1 MAEDIHIPSP
11 SVFLRASPSPPRPRD
26 DQPPVAKAR
35 RQPSTTTKKAPVRKQ
50 STTAAAAD
58 GPPKPKQSKS
68 RNGCVTCKAK
78 RLKCGEE
85 KPGCQ
90 QCAKRKVECGGYRK
104 DFKWRPFEETNVKV
118 NIDRQ
123 KRASPPRQTTNDNST
138 RKDSLATSSA
148 PDSQARPAKAAKSSA
163 SSRDSGIGTFDEK
176 ETESP
181 ETQLPQRPA
190 ARRATTH
197 EVRNESRAIS
207 PIAEGHESG
216 PTTGSAPDTPLSPL
230 SKDTS
235 SVPITGIS
243 PRATYH
249 NRSLSAGAA
258 VQGSFVAGSPT
269 LTEILAPTA
278 EVSLE
283 DGDYVPFQMPED
295 YHLPLDDFPDIGP
308 LPDDHDLPHD
318 DIEEILRSGQAI
330 DDPQLAW
337 AARYMAPLSDQDESP
352 NSEGAVETWNGF
364 MYNQPVFA
372 EDSPEM
378 LSLRFDRYTC
388 GILSVMDGPNEN
400 PWRTLIWP
408 LALNS
413 PALYHAVLAMTSYHG
428 SSDFP
433 RLRLAGHEHKSAS
446 IRYIQEGIRD
456 HSMTDQ
462 TAIATALALGF
473 SESWDQHT
481 ATGNTHIKGA
491 QALVK
496 RTLADHRSNPLQGEE
511 LSRLKFLCNAWVYM
525 DVIARLTSVDS
536 DESNDFD
543 NTFLFSSDAPQM
555 IMGEHGI
562 PGFGIDF
569 GMPIDARVDPLMGC
583 AGTLFPLVGR
593 VANLVRKVCRSM
605 KTSPALISQ
614 ANDLKIALETWDPP
628 TYIEPPEDPTA
639 QVQHMLQTAEAYRWA
654 TLLHLHRSVPELPS
668 LPSTELAEKALSYL
682 ATVPLASRTVV
693 VQIYPLMVAGC
704 EAVTSEDRQWIRER
718 WRAMGLRMRIG
729 VIDKCA
735 LVTEEVWRRKNAYE
749 AQPGTS
755 RRLVATSE
763 LQPVRRHG
771 EPLKRTRSGFEDAD
785 PGRKGMVYSW
795 VEGEGAQSGEC
806 SGTGSPD
813 SNSKADG
820 ERFPR
825 RPKPLPLNIG
835 KMDPAYTVRGHLH
848 WVGVMWDWGWEVLLG

>member
-1 MAEDIHIPSP
+1 MLTTDI
-11 SVFLRASPSPPRPRD
+11 
-26 DQPPVAKAR
+26 
-35 RQPSTTTKKAPVRKQ
+35 
-50 STTAAAAD
+50 
-58 GPPKPKQSKS
+58 
-68 RNGCVTCKAK
+68 
-78 RLKCGEE
+78 
-85 KPGCQ
+85 
-90 QCAKRKVECGGYRK
+90 
-104 DFKWRPFEETNVKV
+104 
-118 NIDRQ
+118 
-123 KRASPPRQTTNDNST
+123 ASPPRQTANDNHA
-138 RKDSLATSSA
+138 RKDSKAVSAAT
-148 PDSQARPAKAAKSSA
+148 DSQERPPKAAKNSTA
-163 SSRDSGIGTFDEK
+163 QRDSGIGPFEDEDP
-176 ETESP
+176 ESTEV
-181 ETQLPQRPA
+181 QLPQRPA
-190 ARRATTH
+190 PRRATTQA
-197 EVRNESRAIS
+197 VQDGKRAIS
-207 PIAEGHESG
+207 PIAENPEPV
-216 PTTGSAPDTPLSPL
+216 PTAGSAPATPLSTL
-230 SKDTS
+230 SKDAA

-243 PRATYH
+243 PRAVYH
-249 NRSLSAGAA
+249 NRSLSVGASA
-258 VQGSFVAGSPT
+258 QDRFVAGSPT

-278 EVSLE
+278 EVSIADE
-283 DGDYVPFQMPED
+283 DYVPFQMPDD

-308 LPDDHDLPHD
+308 LSDDHDMPHD

-330 DDPQLAW
+330 EDPQLAW
-337 AARYMAPLSDQDESP
+337 AARYMDPLDPLSDRESP
-352 NSEGAVETWNGF
+352 NSDEAVDPWNGF
-364 MYNQPVFA
+364 MYSQPVYA

-378 LSLRFDRYTC
+378 LSIRFDRYTC
-388 GILSVMDGPNEN
+388 GILSVMDGPHEN

-433 RLRLAGHEHKSAS
+433 QLRLAGHEHKSAS

-496 RTLADHRSNPLQGEE
+496 RTLADHRRNPLQGEE

-555 IMGEHGI
+555 IMGEPGL

-763 LQPVRRHG
+763 LQPVRRRG
-771 EPLKRTRSGFEDAD
+771 EPLKRTRSGFEEAD

-795 VEGEGAQSGEC
+795 VEGDGAYSGEC

-813 SNSKADG
+813 SNSKLDG
-820 ERFPR
+820 DRFPR

-835 KMDPAYTVRGHLH
+835 KMDPAYTVRGHTH
-848 WVGVMWDWGWEVLLG
+848 WVGVMWDWGWEGEFLVFSC

>member
-1 MAEDIHIPSP
+1 MRDET
-11 SVFLRASPSPPRPRD
+11 RP
-26 DQPPVAKAR
+26 
-35 RQPSTTTKKAPVRKQ
+35 
-50 STTAAAAD
+50 
-58 GPPKPKQSKS
+58 
-68 RNGCVTCKAK
+68 
-78 RLKCGEE
+78 
-85 KPGCQ
+85 
-90 QCAKRKVECGGYRK
+90 
-104 DFKWRPFEETNVKV
+104 
-118 NIDRQ
+118 
-123 KRASPPRQTTNDNST
+123 
-138 RKDSLATSSA
+138 
-148 PDSQARPAKAAKSSA
+148 
-163 SSRDSGIGTFDEK
+163 
-176 ETESP
+176 
-181 ETQLPQRPA
+181 
-190 ARRATTH
+190 
-197 EVRNESRAIS
+197 IS
-207 PIAEGHESG
+207 PIAEGLESG
-216 PTTGSAPDTPLSPL
+216 PTTGSAPATPL
-230 SKDTS
+230 SKDAA

-243 PRATYH
+243 PRTTVH
-249 NRSLSAGAA
+249 NRSSSVGANAQNNFGA
-258 VQGSFVAGSPT
+258 VSPT

-283 DGDYVPFQMPED
+283 DGGYVPFSMPD
-295 YHLPLDDFPDIGP
+295 DFHLPLGDFPDIGP
-308 LPDDHDLPHD
+308 LSDDHNDIAHD

-330 DDPQLAW
+330 EDPQLAW
-337 AARYMAPLSDQDESP
+337 AARYMMPLSDQESP
-352 NSEGAVETWNGF
+352 NSEDAIDSW

-378 LSLRFDRYTC
+378 LAVRFDRYTC

-400 PWRTLIWP
+400 PWRTLMWP
-408 LALNS
+408 LAQSS
-413 PALYHAVLAMTSYHG
+413 PALYHALLAMTSYHG
-428 SSDFP
+428 SSDIP
-433 RLRLAGHEHKSAS
+433 QLRLAGHEHKAAS

-496 RTLADHRSNPLQGEE
+496 RTLADHRQNPLRGEE

-525 DVIARLTSVDS
+525 DVMARLTSVDS
-536 DESNDFD
+536 DDSNDFD
-543 NTFLFSSDAPQM
+543 NTFVLSSDAPQM
-555 IMGEHGI
+555 IMGEQGI

-614 ANDLKIALETWDPP
+614 ANDLKIALETWDAP
-628 TYIEPPEDPTA
+628 TYIDPPEDPTA

-693 VQIYPLMVAGC
+693 VHVYPLMVAGC

-729 VIDKCA
+729 VIDKSA

-749 AQPGTS
+749 AQPNTS

-763 LQPVRRHG
+763 LQPVRRRG
-771 EPLKRTRSGFEDAD
+771 EPLKRTRSGFEEAD

-795 VEGEGAQSGEC
+795 VEGDGVNSGDC

-813 SNSKADG
+813 SSSKADG

-848 WVGVMWDWGWEVLLG
+848 WVGVMWDWGWESKNLSFPHAFMFMADNISVLLG

>member
-1 MAEDIHIPSP
+1 MPI
-11 SVFLRASPSPPRPRD
+11 
-26 DQPPVAKAR
+26 
-35 RQPSTTTKKAPVRKQ
+35 T
-50 STTAAAAD
+50 
-58 GPPKPKQSKS
+58 
-68 RNGCVTCKAK
+68 
-78 RLKCGEE
+78 
-85 KPGCQ
+85 
-90 QCAKRKVECGGYRK
+90 
-104 DFKWRPFEETNVKV
+104 
-118 NIDRQ
+118 
-123 KRASPPRQTTNDNST
+123 
-138 RKDSLATSSA
+138 
-148 PDSQARPAKAAKSSA
+148 
-163 SSRDSGIGTFDEK
+163 
-176 ETESP
+176 
-181 ETQLPQRPA
+181 
-190 ARRATTH
+190 
-197 EVRNESRAIS
+197 AIS
-207 PIAEGHESG
+207 PR
-216 PTTGSAPDTPLSPL
+216 TVL
-230 SKDTS
+230 
-235 SVPITGIS
+235 
-243 PRATYH
+243 H
-249 NRSLSAGAA
+249 NRSSSVGAH
-258 VQGSFVAGSPT
+258 VHGPLGDNLLGDSPT

-278 EVSLE
+278 EVSIQDE
-283 DGDYVPFQMPED
+283 DYVPFQMPD
-295 YHLPLDDFPDIGP
+295 NYHLPLDDFPDIGP
-308 LPDDHDLPHD
+308 LPEHHHDIVND
-318 DIEEILRSGQAI
+318 DIEEILRTGQPI
-330 DDPQLAW
+330 EDPQLAW
-337 AARYMAPLSDQDESP
+337 AARYMDPLSANNSP
-352 NSEGAVETWNGF
+352 HSEEGIDTWHEL
-364 MYNQPVFA
+364 MYSQPVFA
-372 EDSPEM
+372 EDSHEM
-378 LSLRFDRYTC
+378 LAMRFDRLTC
-388 GILSVMDGPNEN
+388 GILSVMDGPSEN

-408 LALNS
+408 LALES

-428 SSDFP
+428 SQDIP
-433 RLRLAGHEHKSAS
+433 KLRVSGHEHKAAS
-446 IRYIQEGIRD
+446 IRFIQEGIRD

-496 RTLADHRSNPLQGEE
+496 RALADHRRSPLRNGE

-536 DESNDFD
+536 DDSNDFD
-543 NTFLFSSDAPQM
+543 NTFVLSSDAPQM
-555 IMGEHGI
+555 IMGEPGI

-583 AGTLFPLVGR
+583 ANTLFPLVGR

-639 QVQHMLQTAEAYRWA
+639 QVQHTLQTAEAYRWA

-693 VQIYPLMVAGC
+693 VHIYPLMVAGC
-704 EAVTSEDRQWIRER
+704 EAVTSEDRQFIRDR

-755 RRLVATSE
+755 RRLVPTAE
-763 LQPVRRHG
+763 LQPVRRRG
-771 EPLKRTRSGFEDAD
+771 EPLKRTRSGFEEAD

-795 VEGEGAQSGEC
+795 VEGEYGDGG

-813 SNSKADG
+813 SSKADG

-825 RPKPLPLNIG
+825 RPRPLPLNIG

-848 WVGVMWDWGWEVLLG
+848 WVGVMWDWGWEGKNIIHSSATQSRAKANISCSPSWIMMGLNSASS

>member
-1 MAEDIHIPSP
+1 LAE
-11 SVFLRASPSPPRPRD
+11 V
-26 DQPPVAKAR
+26 
-35 RQPSTTTKKAPVRKQ
+35 
-50 STTAAAAD
+50 
-58 GPPKPKQSKS
+58 
-68 RNGCVTCKAK
+68 
-78 RLKCGEE
+78 
-85 KPGCQ
+85 
-90 QCAKRKVECGGYRK
+90 
-104 DFKWRPFEETNVKV
+104 
-118 NIDRQ
+118 
-123 KRASPPRQTTNDNST
+123 
-138 RKDSLATSSA
+138 
-148 PDSQARPAKAAKSSA
+148 
-163 SSRDSGIGTFDEK
+163 
-176 ETESP
+176 
-181 ETQLPQRPA
+181 QLPQRPA

-197 EVRNESRAIS
+197 EAQRETRAIS

-216 PTTGSAPDTPLSPL
+216 PATGSAPGTPLSAL
-230 SKDTS
+230 SKDAA

-243 PRATYH
+243 PRAVYH
-249 NRSLSAGAA
+249 NRSLSVGAT
-258 VQGSFVAGSPT
+258 VQGPFVAGSPT

-278 EVSLE
+278 EVSLS
-283 DGDYVPFQMPED
+283 DADYVPFQMPDD

-308 LPDDHDLPHD
+308 LSDDHDIAHD
-318 DIEEILRSGQAI
+318 DIEELLRSGQAI

-337 AARYMAPLSDQDESP
+337 AARYMDPLSDRDSP
-352 NSEGAVETWNGF
+352 NSDDAGDPWNDF

-378 LSLRFDRYTC
+378 LSLRFDRFTC
-388 GILSVMDGPNEN
+388 GILSVMDGPHEN

-428 SSDFP
+428 SSDIP
-433 RLRLAGHEHKSAS
+433 QLRLAGHEHKSAS

-496 RTLADHRSNPLQGEE
+496 RTLADHRRSPLQGEE
-511 LSRLKFLCNAWVYM
+511 LDRLKFLCNAWVYM

-555 IMGEHGI
+555 IMGEQGL

-704 EAVTSEDRQWIRER
+704 EAITSEDRQWIRER
-718 WRAMGLRMRIG
+718 WHAMGLRMRIG

-763 LQPVRRHG
+763 LQPVRRRG
-771 EPLKRTRSGFEDAD
+771 EPLKRTRSGFEEAD

-795 VEGEGAQSGEC
+795 VEGDGAFSGEC
-806 SGTGSPD
+806 SGTGSPE

-848 WVGVMWDWGWEVLLG
+848 WVGVMWDWGWEGKSMCWFHARSRWA

>member
-1 MAEDIHIPSP
+1 LAE
-11 SVFLRASPSPPRPRD
+11 V
-26 DQPPVAKAR
+26 
-35 RQPSTTTKKAPVRKQ
+35 
-50 STTAAAAD
+50 
-58 GPPKPKQSKS
+58 
-68 RNGCVTCKAK
+68 
-78 RLKCGEE
+78 
-85 KPGCQ
+85 
-90 QCAKRKVECGGYRK
+90 
-104 DFKWRPFEETNVKV
+104 
-118 NIDRQ
+118 
-123 KRASPPRQTTNDNST
+123 
-138 RKDSLATSSA
+138 
-148 PDSQARPAKAAKSSA
+148 
-163 SSRDSGIGTFDEK
+163 
-176 ETESP
+176 
-181 ETQLPQRPA
+181 QLPQRPA

-197 EVRNESRAIS
+197 EAQRETRAIS

-216 PTTGSAPDTPLSPL
+216 PATGSAPGTPLSAL
-230 SKDTS
+230 SKDAA
-235 SVPITGIS
+235 SVPIAGIS
-243 PRATYH
+243 PRAVYH
-249 NRSLSAGAA
+249 NRSLSAGAT
-258 VQGSFVAGSPT
+258 VQNSFVAASPT

-278 EVSLE
+278 EVSLA
-283 DGDYVPFQMPED
+283 DGDYVPFQMPD
-295 YHLPLDDFPDIGP
+295 NYHLPLDDFQGIGP
-308 LPDDHDLPHD
+308 LSEDHDIAHD
-318 DIEEILRSGQAI
+318 DIEDILRSGQAI

-337 AARYMAPLSDQDESP
+337 AARYMEPLSDHDESP
-352 NSEGAVETWNGF
+352 NSDDAVDSWNGF

-388 GILSVMDGPNEN
+388 GILSVMDGPTEN

-428 SSDFP
+428 SSDYP
-433 RLRLAGHEHKSAS
+433 QLRLAGHEHKSAS

-496 RTLADHRSNPLQGEE
+496 RTLADHRRNPLQGEE

-555 IMGEHGI
+555 IMGGDGI

-628 TYIEPPEDPTA
+628 SYIEPPEDPTA

-718 WRAMGLRMRIG
+718 WRAMGMRMRIG

-763 LQPVRRHG
+763 LQPVRRRG
-771 EPLKRTRSGFEDAD
+771 EPLKRTRSGFEEAD

-795 VEGEGAQSGEC
+795 VEGDGAHSGDC

-848 WVGVMWDWGWEVLLG
+848 WVGVMWDWGWESKLATFLLLA

>member
-1 MAEDIHIPSP
+1 M
-11 SVFLRASPSPPRPRD
+11 
-26 DQPPVAKAR
+26 
-35 RQPSTTTKKAPVRKQ
+35 
-50 STTAAAAD
+50 
-58 GPPKPKQSKS
+58 
-68 RNGCVTCKAK
+68 TCKAK

-104 DFKWRPFEETNVKV
+104 DFKWRPFEETNVKA

-123 KRASPPRQTTNDNST
+123 KRGMHTGTVQDATLPLSLSLLTSSTASPPRQFSFDANPN
-138 RKDSLATSSA
+138 KEFPAAVAEPISSA
-148 PDSQARPAKAAKSSA
+148 SQSKTFKALR
-163 SSRDSGIGTFDEK
+163 SSRDSGIGNFNDDETDTA
-176 ETESP
+176 EL
-181 ETQLPQRPA
+181 QLPQRPA
-190 ARRATTH
+190 PRRATTH
-197 EVRNESRAIS
+197 DVPDEHRVIS
-207 PIAEGHESG
+207 PIEEGHEPG
-216 PTTGSAPDTPLSPL
+216 PSTGSAPATPLSKG
-230 SKDTS
+230 SA
-235 SVPITGIS
+235 SVPITAIS
-243 PRATYH
+243 PRTVV
-249 NRSLSAGAA
+249 NRHSSIDASGQRPLSI
-258 VQGSFVAGSPT
+258 GSPT
-269 LTEILAPTA
+269 LTEILEPTA
-278 EVSLE
+278 EVSLS
-283 DGDYVPFQMPED
+283 DGDYVPFQMPDD

-308 LPDDHDLPHD
+308 MPDDHDIIND
-318 DIEEILRSGQAI
+318 DIEELLRSGQPI

-337 AARYMAPLSDQDESP
+337 AARYMDPLDPMSSHESP
-352 NSEGAVETWNGF
+352 NSDDAIDAWHGF
-364 MYNQPVFA
+364 MYSQPVFA

-378 LSLRFDRYTC
+378 LALRFDRFTC
-388 GILSVMDGPNEN
+388 GILSVMDGPTEN
-400 PWRTLIWP
+400 SWRWLIWP
-408 LALNS
+408 LAQSS
-413 PALYHAVLAMTSYHG
+413 PALYHAILAMTSYHG
-428 SSDFP
+428 SSDIP
-433 RLRLAGHEHKSAS
+433 HLRLSGHEHKAKS

-462 TAIATALALGF
+462 TAIATALTLGF

-496 RTLADHRSNPLQGEE
+496 RTLADHRRNPLQGKE
-511 LSRLKFLCNAWVYM
+511 LQRLKFLCNAWVYM

-536 DESNDFD
+536 DDSNDFD
-543 NTFLFSSDAPQM
+543 NTFVLSSDAPQM
-555 IMGEHGI
+555 IMGEPGM

-628 TYIEPPEDPTA
+628 TYIEPPEDPTC
-639 QVQHMLQTAEAYRWA
+639 QVQHTLQTAEAYRWA

-682 ATVPLASRTVV
+682 ATVPLASRTVRIH
-693 VQIYPLMVAGC
+693 IYPLMVAGC
-704 EAVTSEDRQWIRER
+704 EAVTSEDREWIRAR
-718 WRAMGLRMRIG
+718 WRAIGLRMRIG

-749 AQPGTS
+749 AQPNTS
-755 RRLVATSE
+755 RKLVTTAE
-763 LQPVRRHG
+763 LQPVRRRG
-771 EPLKRTRSGFEDAD
+771 EPLNRTRSGLEDAD

-795 VEGEGAQSGEC
+795 VEGDGAYSGDG
-806 SGTGSPD
+806 SGTGSPEPR
-813 SNSKADG
+813 AE

-848 WVGVMWDWGWEVLLG
+848 WVGVMWDWGWEGKKNQSTFVLSSRLDNADFYSQSFLVDVTTAPALLVRIAR

>member
-1 MAEDIHIPSP
+1 M
-11 SVFLRASPSPPRPRD
+11 
-26 DQPPVAKAR
+26 
-35 RQPSTTTKKAPVRKQ
+35 
-50 STTAAAAD
+50 
-58 GPPKPKQSKS
+58 
-68 RNGCVTCKAK
+68 
-78 RLKCGEE
+78 
-85 KPGCQ
+85 
-90 QCAKRKVECGGYRK
+90 
-104 DFKWRPFEETNVKV
+104 
-118 NIDRQ
+118 
-123 KRASPPRQTTNDNST
+123 
-138 RKDSLATSSA
+138 
-148 PDSQARPAKAAKSSA
+148 
-163 SSRDSGIGTFDEK
+163 
-176 ETESP
+176 
-181 ETQLPQRPA
+181 QLPQRPA
-190 ARRATTH
+190 PARRMTDHTGGEAA
-197 EVRNESRAIS
+197 RPIS
-207 PIAEGHESG
+207 PIAENPEPA
-216 PTTGSAPDTPLSPL
+216 PTRGSAPATPLD
-230 SKDTS
+230 KDAA
-235 SVPITGIS
+235 SVPISTIS
-243 PRATYH
+243 PRSTLH
-249 NRSLSAGAA
+249 RSTSVGGAGSRSAG
-258 VQGSFVAGSPT
+258 GGSPT

-278 EVSLE
+278 EVSLN
-283 DGDYVPFQMPED
+283 DPDYVPFQMPDD
-295 YHLPLDDFPDIGP
+295 YHLPLDDFPIGP
-308 LPDDHDLPHD
+308 LSDEHVGGLDD

-330 DDPQLAW
+330 EDPQLAW
-337 AARYMAPLSDQDESP
+337 AARYMSPLPPNRESP
-352 NSEGAVETWNGF
+352 RSDDASDSWQGF
-364 MYNQPVFA
+364 MYSQPVLA
-372 EDSPEM
+372 DDSPEM
-378 LSLRFDRYTC
+378 LAMRFDKFTC
-388 GILSVMDGPNEN
+388 GILSVMDGPSEN

-408 LALNS
+408 LALDS
-413 PALYHAVLAMTSYHG
+413 PALYHALLAMTAYHA
-428 SSDFP
+428 SQDLP
-433 RLRLAGHEHKSAS
+433 RLRLTGHEHKSRS
-446 IRYIQEGIRD
+446 IRFIQEGIRD

-496 RTLADHRSNPLQGEE
+496 RSLSEHHSNPLRDGE
-511 LSRLKFLCNAWVYM
+511 LARLKFLCNAWVYM

-543 NTFLFSSDAPQM
+543 NTFLLSSDAPQM
-555 IMGEHGI
+555 IMGEPGL

-583 AGTLFPLVGR
+583 ANTLFPLVGR

-654 TLLHLHRSVPELPS
+654 TLLHLHRSVPELPC

-704 EAVTSEDRQWIRER
+704 EAVSSEDRQWIRDR

-735 LVTEEVWRRKNAYE
+735 LVTEEVWRRKDAYE
-749 AQPGTS
+749 AQPSHS

-763 LQPVRRHG
+763 LQPIRRRG

-795 VEGEGAQSGEC
+795 VEGDGNFSGDGSGA
-806 SGTGSPD
+806 GSPD
-813 SNSKADG
+813 SNGFDG

-825 RPKPLPLNIG
+825 RPRPLPLNIG

-848 WVGVMWDWGWEVLLG
+848 WVGVMWDWGWEGKRRTHPRRNRVNAQANVFSQCFLAEMPGLSTSAFRWVMTLWRGDGGTKKVSCDVCARIITWSILSACRLPFGVVERMMNPFKRSIGKAIGQPLTLLLDSKRKNKNDS

>member
-1 MAEDIHIPSP
+1 
-11 SVFLRASPSPPRPRD
+11 
-26 DQPPVAKAR
+26 
-35 RQPSTTTKKAPVRKQ
+35 
-50 STTAAAAD
+50 
-58 GPPKPKQSKS
+58 
-68 RNGCVTCKAK
+68 
-78 RLKCGEE
+78 
-85 KPGCQ
+85 
-90 QCAKRKVECGGYRK
+90 
-104 DFKWRPFEETNVKV
+104 
-118 NIDRQ
+118 
-123 KRASPPRQTTNDNST
+123 
-138 RKDSLATSSA
+138 
-148 PDSQARPAKAAKSSA
+148 
-163 SSRDSGIGTFDEK
+163 
-176 ETESP
+176 
-181 ETQLPQRPA
+181 
-190 ARRATTH
+190 
-197 EVRNESRAIS
+197 
-207 PIAEGHESG
+207 
-216 PTTGSAPDTPLSPL
+216 
-230 SKDTS
+230 
-235 SVPITGIS
+235 
-243 PRATYH
+243 
-249 NRSLSAGAA
+249 
-258 VQGSFVAGSPT
+258 
-269 LTEILAPTA
+269 
-278 EVSLE
+278 
-283 DGDYVPFQMPED
+283 
-295 YHLPLDDFPDIGP
+295 
-308 LPDDHDLPHD
+308 
-318 DIEEILRSGQAI
+318 
-330 DDPQLAW
+330 
-337 AARYMAPLSDQDESP
+337 
-352 NSEGAVETWNGF
+352 
-364 MYNQPVFA
+364 
-372 EDSPEM
+372 
-378 LSLRFDRYTC
+378 
-388 GILSVMDGPNEN
+388 
-400 PWRTLIWP
+400 
-408 LALNS
+408 
-413 PALYHAVLAMTSYHG
+413 
-428 SSDFP
+428 
-433 RLRLAGHEHKSAS
+433 
-446 IRYIQEGIRD
+446 
-456 HSMTDQ
+456 MTDQ

-496 RTLADHRSNPLQGEE
+496 RTLADHRQNPLQGEE

-555 IMGEHGI
+555 IMGEDGL

-795 VEGEGAQSGEC
+795 VEGEGAQSGDC

-848 WVGVMWDWGWEVLLG
+848 WVGVMWDWGWEGKLALFSPRG

>member
-1 MAEDIHIPSP
+1 
-11 SVFLRASPSPPRPRD
+11 
-26 DQPPVAKAR
+26 
-35 RQPSTTTKKAPVRKQ
+35 VR
-50 STTAAAAD
+50 
-58 GPPKPKQSKS
+58 
-68 RNGCVTCKAK
+68 
-78 RLKCGEE
+78 
-85 KPGCQ
+85 
-90 QCAKRKVECGGYRK
+90 VE
-104 DFKWRPFEETNVKV
+104 N
-118 NIDRQ
+118 Q
-123 KRASPPRQTTNDNST
+123 
-138 RKDSLATSSA
+138 
-148 PDSQARPAKAAKSSA
+148 
-163 SSRDSGIGTFDEK
+163 
-176 ETESP
+176 
-181 ETQLPQRPA
+181 
-190 ARRATTH
+190 
-197 EVRNESRAIS
+197 AIS
-207 PIAEGHESG
+207 PIAEAHESE
-216 PTTGSAPDTPLSPL
+216 PATGSAPATPLSSL
-230 SKDTS
+230 SKDAA

-243 PRATYH
+243 PRAVYH
-249 NRSLSAGAA
+249 NRSLSVGGAA
-258 VQGSFVAGSPT
+258 QGSFIAGSPT

-278 EVSLE
+278 EVSIADE
-283 DGDYVPFQMPED
+283 GYVPFQMPDD
-295 YHLPLDDFPDIGP
+295 YHLPLDGFPDVGP
-308 LPDDHDLPHD
+308 LSGDHDIDHD
-318 DIEEILRSGQAI
+318 DIEELLRSGQDI

-337 AARYMAPLSDQDESP
+337 AARYMEPLSEPEALTPEDTVGSW
-352 NSEGAVETWNGF
+352 TGF
-364 MYNQPVFA
+364 MFNQPVFA

-408 LALNS
+408 LALDS

-428 SSDFP
+428 SSDIP
-433 RLRLAGHEHKSAS
+433 QLRITGHEHKSAS
-446 IRYIQEGIRD
+446 IRFIQEGIRD

-496 RTLADHRSNPLQGEE
+496 RTLAEHRQNPLKGEE

-555 IMGEHGI
+555 VMGDSELK
-562 PGFGIDF
+562 GFGIDF
-569 GMPIDARVDPLMGC
+569 GMPIDARIDPLMGC

-593 VANLVRKVCRSM
+593 VANLVRRVCRSM

-614 ANDLKIALETWDPP
+614 ANDLEIALETWDPP
-628 TYIEPPEDPTA
+628 TYMEPPEDPTA
-639 QVQHMLQTAEAYRWA
+639 QVQHMVQTAEAYRWA

-668 LPSTELAEKALSYL
+668 LPSSELAEKALSYL

-718 WRAMGLRMRIG
+718 WHAMGQRMRIG
-729 VIDKCA
+729 VIEKCA
-735 LVTEEVWRRKNAYE
+735 LVTEEVWRRKNVYE
-749 AQPGTS
+749 AQPNTS
-755 RRLVATSE
+755 RRLVATSD
-763 LQPVRRHG
+763 LQPVRRRG
-771 EPLKRTRSGFEDAD
+771 EPLKRTRSGFEEAD

-795 VEGEGAQSGEC
+795 VEGDGAFSGEC

-813 SNSKADG
+813 SSSKADG

-848 WVGVMWDWGWEVLLG
+848 WVGVMWDWGWEGELLRSIIFQGLFVETNGFSVLLG